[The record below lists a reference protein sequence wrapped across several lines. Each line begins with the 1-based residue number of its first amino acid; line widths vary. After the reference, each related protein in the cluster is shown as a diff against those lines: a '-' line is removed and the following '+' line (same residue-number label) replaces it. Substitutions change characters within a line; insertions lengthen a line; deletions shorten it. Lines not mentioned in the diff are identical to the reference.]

1 MLIELE
7 KQSGRWVF
15 DFCGNGEVMNVQQ
28 FLSHHKLQRNPFAEE
43 DAQTD
48 AVFKNNCIVSTFH
61 PAWDKVYGDPN
72 DPATSLVFGQKGAGK
87 TAMRLQL
94 EKQLDHHNRTFPQ
107 KRVYII
113 PYIDFNTFLG
123 QFEQK
128 VGWWYRGKPER
139 MLQAWHLWDHIDGI
153 LSAGITKFCQRVEQ
167 NEVADGS
174 DAGLA
179 DQLNRLDRGQA
190 RDLLLLSLIY
200 DQSTATAFDTRFDFM
215 RKKLGY
221 RPWRVWLDFMG
232 GIAWSSCMI
241 ILMIWL
247 LSQNHVSFKTSLLSF
262 PWIILLG
269 WAPYLYRLF
278 RNLWIASGIKKH
290 VRVGRKSIGQLVY
303 GLMRIPLSELA
314 GQPMPTAQRSDDR
327 YNLLEKF
334 QGVLKVLNYRGLIV
348 LMDRV
353 DEPNLINGSPERMR
367 LFVWPILDNKLLK
380 HPGLGIKMML
390 PQELY
395 RFVEKEDRDFHERA
409 RLDKQN
415 VIAHFGWTG
424 QALYDL
430 VADRMKACAE
440 PNAVVCPED
449 WFDARIHRE
458 RLVQAMQSLGVP
470 RHLFR
475 FLYRLVTE
483 HCKRSTSSQPD
494 FKIQPETFESVLAV
508 YQRDQLS
515 LESP

>member
-1 MLIELE
+1 
-7 KQSGRWVF
+7 
-15 DFCGNGEVMNVQQ
+15 MNVQQ
-28 FLSHHKLQRNPFAEE
+28 FLSHHKLLRNPFAEE

-48 AVFKNNCIVSTFH
+48 VVFKDTCIESTFH

-94 EKQLDHHNRTFPQ
+94 EKQLDNHNRNFPQ
-107 KRVYII
+107 QRVYVV

-123 QFEQK
+123 QFEHK

-139 MLQAWHLWDHIDGI
+139 MLQAWRLWDHIDGI
-153 LSAGITKFCQRVEQ
+153 LAAGVTKFCQRVEQ
-167 NEVADGS
+167 NAVVDGS

-179 DQLNRLDRGQA
+179 DQLNRFDRGQA

-200 DQSTATAFDTRFDFM
+200 DQSTATAFDARYSFL

-221 RPWRVWLDFMG
+221 R
-232 GIAWSSCMI
+232 AWSVWFDFVGGALWSTVMAV
-241 ILMIWL
+241 LMIWL
-247 LSQNHVSFKTSLLSF
+247 LSYSHITFKTALWTF

-269 WAPYLYRLF
+269 WAPYLYRLL
-278 RNLWIASGIKKH
+278 RNTWVAWGIKKH
-290 VRVGRKSIGQLVY
+290 VRVGRKSLGQLLY

-314 GQPMPTAQRSDDR
+314 GQPMPTSQRSDDR

-334 QGVLKVLNYRGLIV
+334 QGVLKVLNYQGMIV

-395 RFVEKEDRDFHERA
+395 RFIEKESRDFHERA

-424 QALYDL
+424 EALYDL
-430 VADRMKACAE
+430 VAARMKACAE
-440 PNAVVCPED
+440 ENVVVKPED
-449 WFDARIHRE
+449 WFDPKISRD
-458 RLVQAMQSLGVP
+458 RLVQVMQSLQVP

-483 HCKRSTSSQPD
+483 HCKRFTTSQPD

-508 YQRDQLS
+508 YQREQLS
-515 LESP
+515 LENP

>member
-1 MLIELE
+1 
-7 KQSGRWVF
+7 
-15 DFCGNGEVMNVQQ
+15 MNVQQ
-28 FLSHHKLQRNPFAEE
+28 FLSHHKLSRNPFVEE

-48 AVFKNNCIVSTFH
+48 AVFKDTCIESTFH

-72 DPATSLVFGQKGAGK
+72 DPATSIVFGQKGSGK

-94 EKQLDHHNRTFPQ
+94 ENQLDNHNRSFPQ
-107 KRVYII
+107 QRVYVIS
-113 PYIDFNTFLG
+113 YIDFNTFLG

-128 VGWWYRGKPER
+128 AGWWSRGKPER
-139 MLQAWHLWDHIDGI
+139 MLQSWKLWDHIDGI
-153 LSAGITKFCQRVEQ
+153 LSVGVTKFCQRVES

-190 RDLLLLSLIY
+190 RDLMLLSLVY
-200 DQSTATAFDTRFDFM
+200 DQSTATAFDARFAHL

-221 RPWRVWLDFMG
+221 RAYRTWFDFG
-232 GIAWSSCMI
+232 GGVLWSTVMI
-241 ILMIWL
+241 TLMIWL
-247 LSQNHVSFKTSLLSF
+247 LAKSHITFTTAMWWF
-262 PWIILLG
+262 PWITILG
-269 WAPYLYRLF
+269 WAPYLYRLV
-278 RNLWIASGIKKH
+278 RNSWIAWGIKRQM
-290 VRVGRKSIGQLVY
+290 RVGRKTFGQLLY
-303 GLMRIPLSELA
+303 GLMRIPLGELA
-314 GQPMPTAQRSDDR
+314 GQPLPTSQRSDDR
-327 YNLLEKF
+327 YNLLDKF
-334 QGVLKVLNYRGLIV
+334 QGILKVLNYQGVVV

-380 HPGLGIKMML
+380 HPGLGLKMML

-395 RFVEKEDRDFHERA
+395 RFIEKENRDFHERA

-424 QALYDL
+424 EALYDL
-430 VADRMKACAE
+430 VAARMKACAE
-440 PNAVVCPED
+440 NDATVRPED
-449 WFDARIHRE
+449 WFDSRISRD
-458 RLVQAMQSLGVP
+458 RLVQVMQSLQVP

-483 HCKRSTSSQPD
+483 HCKRFTTAQPD

-508 YQRDQLS
+508 YQREQLS
-515 LESP
+515 LENP

>member
-1 MLIELE
+1 
-7 KQSGRWVF
+7 
-15 DFCGNGEVMNVQQ
+15 MNVQQ

-94 EKQLDHHNRTFPQ
+94 EKQLDHHNQTFPQ
-107 KRVYII
+107 KRVFII

-139 MLQAWHLWDHIDGI
+139 MLQAWRLWDHIDGI
-153 LSAGITKFCQRVEQ
+153 LSAGITKFSQRVEQ
-167 NEVADGS
+167 NAVADGS
-174 DAGLA
+174 DAGFA
-179 DQLNRLDRGQA
+179 DQLNRFERGQA

-200 DQSTATAFDTRFDFM
+200 DQSTATAFDRRFDFM

-221 RPWRVWLDFMG
+221 RPWSVWLDFVG
-232 GIAWSSCMI
+232 GIAWSSLMI

-247 LSQNHVSFKTSLLSF
+247 LSQNHVTLKTSLLTF

-278 RNLWIASGIKKH
+278 RNLWIASVIKKH
-290 VRVGRKSIGQLVY
+290 VRVGRKSIGQLLY

-314 GQPMPTAQRSDDR
+314 GQPLPTAQRSDDR

-334 QGVLKVLNYRGLIV
+334 QGVLKVLNYQGVIV

-367 LFVWPILDNKLLK
+367 LFVWPMLDNKLLK

-415 VIAHFGWTG
+415 VIPHFGWTG

-440 PNAVVCPED
+440 PNAVVRPED